1 MKDKTNYLFKEKQ
14 MAKNKNKMIIEIVF
28 PEYDTDGVSAV
39 QNCIKDLQDNFS
51 LDTYKISYR
60 EEGDGYDA

>member
-1 MKDKTNYLFKEKQ
+1 
-14 MAKNKNKMIIEIVF
+14 MAKNKNKMNIEIIF
-28 PEYDTDGVSAV
+28 PEYDTDGVKKV
-39 QNCIKDLQDNFS
+39 QDFMKDLLKSFS

>member
-1 MKDKTNYLFKEKQ
+1 MP
-14 MAKNKNKMIIEIVF
+14 KNKNKMIIEIVF
-28 PEYDTDGVSAV
+28 PEYDTDGVSVV
-39 QNCIKDLQDNFS
+39 QNCIKDLHDSFS

>member
-1 MKDKTNYLFKEKQ
+1 MP
-14 MAKNKNKMIIEIVF
+14 KNKNKMIIEIVF
-28 PEYDTDGVSAV
+28 PEYDTDGVKMV
-39 QNCIKDLQDNFS
+39 QDLIKDLSEDFS

>member
-1 MKDKTNYLFKEKQ
+1 

>member
-1 MKDKTNYLFKEKQ
+1 MP
-14 MAKNKNKMIIEIVF
+14 KNKNKMIIEIVF
-28 PEYDTDGVSAV
+28 PEYDTDGVKMV
-39 QNCIKDLQDNFS
+39 QDLIKYLSEDFS